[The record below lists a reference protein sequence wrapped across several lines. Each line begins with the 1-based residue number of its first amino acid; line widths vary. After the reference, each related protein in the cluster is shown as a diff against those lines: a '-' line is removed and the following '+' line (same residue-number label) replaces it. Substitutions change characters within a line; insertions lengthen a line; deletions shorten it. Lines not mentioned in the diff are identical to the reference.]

1 MPTPD
6 LVAEICVGM
15 GTMKRFTLFL
25 FSLILS
31 VVFSTSALAYDVK
44 IDGICYNLI
53 SEGKTAEV
61 TSGEEKY
68 SGEVVI
74 PSSITSEGKKY
85 TVTSIGKQA
94 FLSCKG
100 LTSVTIGNSVT
111 SIGNGAF
118 AYCSGLTS
126 VTIPNSVTSIGKTAF
141 ESCSGLTSVTIGN
154 SVTSIGNYAFQDCSG
169 LTSITIPNSVTSIGN
184 YAFQDCSGLTS
195 VTIPNSVTSIG
206 SYAFY
211 GCSRLEDIII
221 VNDMFVHLPETYSG
235 PYSIPE
241 NISQI
246 IGGAFRDC
254 SGLTSIT
261 IPNSV
266 TSIGDG
272 AFRNCSGLTSITIP
286 NSVTSIGESAFNG
299 CSKLTSVTIPNSVTS
314 IGWGAFGSCT
324 QLENV
329 YCYAEEIPSTNATAF
344 DHSSIESSTLY
355 VPSSALSSYKT
366 TAPWSGFGTIK
377 ALNDTPANINTAKT
391 LGIVIQSAG
400 GFITLSGLD
409 TNERVDF
416 FAIDGAALGSATA
429 TDGTATFSA
438 TSGTIVVAKIG
449 KESVKIAVE

>member
-1 MPTPD
+1 
-6 LVAEICVGM
+6 
-15 GTMKRFTLFL
+15 
-25 FSLILS
+25 
-31 VVFSTSALAYDVK
+31 
-44 IDGICYNLI
+44 
-53 SEGKTAEV
+53 
-61 TSGEEKY
+61 
-68 SGEVVI
+68 
-74 PSSITSEGKKY
+74 
-85 TVTSIGKQA
+85 
-94 FLSCKG
+94 
-100 LTSVTIGNSVT
+100 
-111 SIGNGAF
+111 
-118 AYCSGLTS
+118 
-126 VTIPNSVTSIGKTAF
+126 
-141 ESCSGLTSVTIGN
+141 
-154 SVTSIGNYAFQDCSG
+154 
-169 LTSITIPNSVTSIGN
+169 
-184 YAFQDCSGLTS
+184 
-195 VTIPNSVTSIG
+195 
-206 SYAFY
+206 
-211 GCSRLEDIII
+211 
-221 VNDMFVHLPETYSG
+221 MFVHLPETYSG

-246 IGGAFRDC
+246 IGGAFRD
-254 SGLTSIT
+254 
-261 IPNSV
+261 
-266 TSIGDG
+266 
-272 AFRNCSGLTSITIP
+272 CSGLTSITIP

-391 LGIVIQSAG
+391 RGIVIQSAG
-400 GFITLSGLD
+400 GFINLSGLD

-416 FAIDGAALGSATA
+416 FAVDGAVLGSATA